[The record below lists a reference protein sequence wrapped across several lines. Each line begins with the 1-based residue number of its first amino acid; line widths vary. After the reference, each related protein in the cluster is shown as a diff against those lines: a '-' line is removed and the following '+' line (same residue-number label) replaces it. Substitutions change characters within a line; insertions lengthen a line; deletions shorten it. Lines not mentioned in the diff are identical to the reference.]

1 MEQRDYILREI
12 EKISV
17 LILGLIARLREAKA
31 ENRLDRERD
40 SVSDEFES
48 SSNVNIYKVIGSD
61 LEDLPGLLSND
72 LGFDFRNMELMAD
85 LLIEFS
91 SNMDED
97 QRRMAIEKSVFLL
110 ELVDRESK
118 VFSFERQIKITE
130 LKLNK

>member
-31 ENRLDRERD
+31 ENRLNKERD
-40 SVSDEFES
+40 SVSEEFES
-48 SSNVNIYKVIGSD
+48 SSDVNIYKVIGSD
-61 LEDLPGLLSND
+61 LKDLPDMLSND
-72 LGFDFRNMELMAD
+72 SGFDFRNMELMAD

-91 SNMDED
+91 TNMDEG

-118 VFSFERQIKITE
+118 VFSFERQIKINE

>member
-31 ENRLDRERD
+31 ENRLDKERD
-40 SVSDEFES
+40 SVSEEFES
-48 SSNVNIYKVIGSD
+48 SSDVNIYKVIGSD
-61 LEDLPGLLSND
+61 LKDLPGMLSND
-72 LGFDFRNMELMAD
+72 SGFDFRNMELMAN

-91 SNMDED
+91 TNMDEG

-118 VFSFERQIKITE
+118 VFSFERQIKINE